1 MQVAIVVVEVVD
13 WVNFIALARVTFALG
28 IPTQQHA
35 ENNGNFTVTLPCM
48 HAAVFFRAGVIL

>member
-35 ENNGNFTVTLPCM
+35 ENNGNFTV
-48 HAAVFFRAGVIL
+48 